1 MTRAR
6 DRSLIEPGA
15 APPQLENLGRVRP
28 KSRSVITGPTAAV
41 GLGLTVFFTLVAVF
55 ADVIAPT
62 SPFALAGDPLDAPN
76 GEFWFG
82 TDDLGRSVFAG
93 VVHGARTSLLV
104 GLSVAAAAFVI
115 GSIVGGIAGYAGGWI
130 DDLLMRFTELLQV
143 LPRFFLAL
151 VVVALFGSSLFN
163 LIVVLALTS
172 WVFTARLARAGILTV
187 KQRDY
192 VLAARSL
199 GSGHARNL
207 ATHIVPNALAPVIVN
222 SALQVGRAILI
233 EAGLSFL
240 GLGDPNI
247 ISWGQMLNDAQGF
260 MRTAW
265 WMAVFPGS
273 AIALTILGVNL
284 LGDALNDYW
293 NPRLRFR
300 RKS

>member
-15 APPQLENLGRVRP
+15 APPKLADLGRVRP
-28 KSRSVITGPTAAV
+28 RSRTIITGPTAAV
-41 GLGLTVFFTLVAVF
+41 GLGLTVFFVVVAVL

-62 SPFALAGDPLDAPN
+62 SPFALVGDPLQAPDA
-76 GEFWFG
+76 EFWFG

-93 VVHGARTSLLV
+93 VVHGTRTSLLV
-104 GLSVAAAAFVI
+104 GLSVAGAAFVI
-115 GSIVGGIAGYAGGWI
+115 GSIIGGIAGYAGGWI

-172 WVFTARLARAGILTV
+172 WVFTARLARAGILTI

-222 SALQVGRAILI
+222 AALQVGRAILI

-240 GLGDPNI
+240 GLGDPNV
-247 ISWGQMLNDAQGF
+247 ISWGQMLNDAQAF

-293 NPRLRFR
+293 NPRLRYR